1 MVQNP
6 NEDLIKLREK
16 IRHSTAHVMADVV
29 TKMFP
34 DVKLA
39 IGPPTEDG
47 FYYDFLT
54 EDPFT
59 EQHLKKIEKAMK
71 KVIQRNLKFEL
82 HEYSRDEALDLNN
95 DEPLK
100 LEIISEIPDDE
111 KITTYK
117 HGHFEDLCAGPHVE
131 STGKIPVFKLLSVAG
146 AYWRGDENNHM
157 LQRIYGTA
165 FESKEELDKHLY
177 RIEEAKKRDHR
188 VLGKQL
194 DLFSI
199 HDEVG
204 AGLVI
209 WHPNGS
215 RLRGIIEDY
224 WREKHYDS
232 GYDLVYTP
240 HVGKSNLWEVSGHL
254 EFFQENMFAGME
266 MEEQDYYLKPMNC
279 PFHIMYYK
287 SDLRSYRDLPMKIGE
302 IGTVYRYERGGV
314 LHGLTRVRGLTQ
326 DDAHI
331 FCTEDQI
338 EAEVNSVLDLTSNV
352 LEHFGLKPN
361 SYCLSTRPSKAV
373 GDDQQWE
380 IATESL
386 RKTLESRGLN
396 YVIDDGGGAF
406 YGPKIDVNIQDALGR
421 EWQCS
426 TIQFDFNLPERFSL
440 KYIGSDGEEK
450 KPYMVHRTLLG
461 SMERFIGVLI
471 EHYGGAFPTWLAPL
485 QVRIIPV
492 ASAFNDYAHV
502 LNDSLNSSFV
512 RTELDDSNDSF
523 SKKIRSSAI
532 AKIPNLLI
540 VGEKEQAWQTITW
553 QRYGSKDRM
562 TLAFDAFLAL
572 LQEEII
578 NRRDWRTSDQ

>member
-34 DVKLA
+34 DVQLA

-131 STGKIPVFKLLSVAG
+131 STGKIPAFKLLSVAG
-146 AYWRGDENNHM
+146 SYWRGDENNHM

-266 MEEQDYYLKPMNC
+266 MEEQDYY
-279 PFHIMYYK
+279 
-287 SDLRSYRDLPMKIGE
+287 
-302 IGTVYRYERGGV
+302 
-314 LHGLTRVRGLTQ
+314 
-326 DDAHI
+326 
-331 FCTEDQI
+331 
-338 EAEVNSVLDLTSNV
+338 
-352 LEHFGLKPN
+352 
-361 SYCLSTRPSKAV
+361 
-373 GDDQQWE
+373 
-380 IATESL
+380 
-386 RKTLESRGLN
+386 
-396 YVIDDGGGAF
+396 
-406 YGPKIDVNIQDALGR
+406 
-421 EWQCS
+421 
-426 TIQFDFNLPERFSL
+426 
-440 KYIGSDGEEK
+440 
-450 KPYMVHRTLLG
+450 
-461 SMERFIGVLI
+461 
-471 EHYGGAFPTWLAPL
+471 
-485 QVRIIPV
+485 
-492 ASAFNDYAHV
+492 
-502 LNDSLNSSFV
+502 
-512 RTELDDSNDSF
+512 
-523 SKKIRSSAI
+523 
-532 AKIPNLLI
+532 
-540 VGEKEQAWQTITW
+540 
-553 QRYGSKDRM
+553 
-562 TLAFDAFLAL
+562 
-572 LQEEII
+572 
-578 NRRDWRTSDQ
+578 

>member
-6 NEDLIKLREK
+6 KEDLIELRKK

-29 TKMFP
+29 TRMFP
-34 DVKLA
+34 NVKLA

-54 EDPFT
+54 ETPFT
-59 EQHLKKIEKAMK
+59 DQDIKKIEKGMK
-71 KVIQRNLKFEL
+71 KVIQRNLIFEL
-82 HEYSRDEALDLNN
+82 HEYSRDEALDLNDN
-95 DEPLK
+95 EPLK
-100 LEIISEIPDDE
+100 LEIISEIPKDE

-117 HGHFEDLCAGPHVE
+117 HGLFEDLCAGPHVE
-131 STGKIPVFKLLSVAG
+131 STGKIPAFKLLSVAG
-146 AYWRGDENNHM
+146 AYWRGYENNHM

-165 FESKEELDKHLY
+165 FESKEELEKHLD

-204 AGLVI
+204 SGLVI
-209 WHPNGS
+209 WHPKGS

-224 WREKHYDS
+224 WKKKHYDS
-232 GYDLVYTP
+232 GYDLIYTP
-240 HVGKSNLWEVSGHL
+240 HIGRSNLWEVSGHL
-254 EFFQENMFAGME
+254 EFFKENMFDGMD
-266 MEEQDYYLKPMNC
+266 MEGQDYYLKPMNC
-279 PFHIMYYK
+279 PFHIMYYQ
-287 SDLRSYRDLPMKIGE
+287 SDLRSYRDLPMRIGE

-338 EAEVNSVLDLTSNV
+338 EAEVNSVLDLTDNV
-352 LEHFGLKPN
+352 LKHFDLKPN

-373 GDDQQWE
+373 GDDQQWQ

-386 RKTLESRGLN
+386 RKTMESRGLS
-396 YVIDDGGGAF
+396 YEIDDGGGAF

-471 EHYGGAFPTWLAPL
+471 EHYGGAFPFWLAPVQIVIIPIADKHHEYAKNL
-485 QVRIIPV
+485 ESKLLSENIRVFSDNRNQRMNLKIREAQLLKIPYMLIIGDQEMDSETISVRI
-492 ASAFNDYAHV
+492 
-502 LNDSLNSSFV
+502 
-512 RTELDDSNDSF
+512 RDDSTNQVMNFDQ
-523 SKKIRSSAI
+523 
-532 AKIPNLLI
+532 LLSL
-540 VGEKEQAWQTITW
+540 VKV
-553 QRYGSKDRM
+553 
-562 TLAFDAFLAL
+562 
-572 LQEEII
+572 
-578 NRRDWRTSDQ
+578 

>member
-6 NEDLIKLREK
+6 KEDLIELRKK

-29 TKMFP
+29 TRMFP
-34 DVKLA
+34 NVKLA

-54 EDPFT
+54 ETPFT
-59 EQHLKKIEKAMK
+59 DQDIKKIEKGMK
-71 KVIQRNLKFEL
+71 KVIQRNLIFEL
-82 HEYSRDEALDLNN
+82 HEYSRDEALDLNDN
-95 DEPLK
+95 EPLK
-100 LEIISEIPDDE
+100 LEIISEIPKDE

-117 HGHFEDLCAGPHVE
+117 HGLFEDLCAGPHVE
-131 STGKIPVFKLLSVAG
+131 STGKIPAFKLLSVAG

-165 FESKEELDKHLY
+165 FESKEELEKHLD

-204 AGLVI
+204 SGLVI
-209 WHPNGS
+209 WHPKGS

-224 WREKHYDS
+224 WKKKHYDS
-232 GYDLVYTP
+232 GYDLIYTP
-240 HVGKSNLWEVSGHL
+240 HIGRSNLWEVSGHL
-254 EFFQENMFAGME
+254 EFFKENMFDGMD
-266 MEEQDYYLKPMNC
+266 MEGQDYYLKPMNC
-279 PFHIMYYK
+279 PFHIMYYQ
-287 SDLRSYRDLPMKIGE
+287 SDLRSYRDLPMRIGE

-338 EAEVNSVLDLTSNV
+338 EAEVNSVLDLTDNV
-352 LEHFGLKPN
+352 LKHFDLKPN

-373 GDDQQWE
+373 GDDQQWQ

-386 RKTLESRGLN
+386 RKTMESRGLS
-396 YVIDDGGGAF
+396 YEIDDGGGAF

-471 EHYGGAFPTWLAPL
+471 EHYGGAFPFWLAPVQIVIIPIADKHHEYSKNL
-485 QVRIIPV
+485 ESKLLSENIRVFSDNRNQRMNLKIREAQLLKIPYMLIIGDQEMDSETISVRI
-492 ASAFNDYAHV
+492 
-502 LNDSLNSSFV
+502 
-512 RTELDDSNDSF
+512 RDDSTNQVMNFDQ
-523 SKKIRSSAI
+523 
-532 AKIPNLLI
+532 LLSL
-540 VGEKEQAWQTITW
+540 VKV
-553 QRYGSKDRM
+553 
-562 TLAFDAFLAL
+562 
-572 LQEEII
+572 
-578 NRRDWRTSDQ
+578 

>member
-6 NEDLIKLREK
+6 KEDLIELRKK

-29 TKMFP
+29 TRMFP
-34 DVKLA
+34 NVKLA

-54 EDPFT
+54 ETPFT
-59 EQHLKKIEKAMK
+59 DQDIKKIEKGMK
-71 KVIQRNLKFEL
+71 KVIQRNLIFEL
-82 HEYSRDEALDLNN
+82 HEYSRDEALDLNDN
-95 DEPLK
+95 EPLK
-100 LEIISEIPDDE
+100 LEIISEIPKDE

-117 HGHFEDLCAGPHVE
+117 HGLFEDLCAGPHVE
-131 STGKIPVFKLLSVAG
+131 STGKIPAFKLLSVAG

-165 FESKEELDKHLY
+165 FESKEELEKHLD

-204 AGLVI
+204 SGLVI
-209 WHPNGS
+209 WHPKGS

-224 WREKHYDS
+224 WKKKHYDS
-232 GYDLVYTP
+232 GYDLIYTP
-240 HVGKSNLWEVSGHL
+240 HIGRSNLWEVSGHL
-254 EFFQENMFAGME
+254 EFFKENMFDGMD
-266 MEEQDYYLKPMNC
+266 MEGQDYYLKPMNC
-279 PFHIMYYK
+279 PFHIMYYQ
-287 SDLRSYRDLPMKIGE
+287 SDLRSYRDLPMRIGE

-338 EAEVNSVLDLTSNV
+338 EAEVNSVLDLTDNV
-352 LEHFGLKPN
+352 LKHFDLKPN

-373 GDDQQWE
+373 GDDQQWQ

-386 RKTLESRGLN
+386 RKTMESRGLS
-396 YVIDDGGGAF
+396 YEIDDGGGAF

-471 EHYGGAFPTWLAPL
+471 EHYGGAFPFWLAPVQIVIIPIADKHHEYAKNL
-485 QVRIIPV
+485 ESKLLSENIRVFSDNRNQRMNLKIREAQLLKIPYMLIIGDQEMDSETISVRI
-492 ASAFNDYAHV
+492 
-502 LNDSLNSSFV
+502 
-512 RTELDDSNDSF
+512 RDDSTNQVMNFDQ
-523 SKKIRSSAI
+523 
-532 AKIPNLLI
+532 LLSL
-540 VGEKEQAWQTITW
+540 VKV
-553 QRYGSKDRM
+553 
-562 TLAFDAFLAL
+562 
-572 LQEEII
+572 
-578 NRRDWRTSDQ
+578 

>member
-6 NEDLIKLREK
+6 DEDLIELRKK

-29 TKMFP
+29 TRMFP

-59 EQHLKKIEKAMK
+59 DQHLKKIEKAMK

-100 LEIISEIPDDE
+100 LEIISGIPDDE

-131 STGKIPVFKLLSVAG
+131 STGKIPAFKLLSVAG

-165 FESKEELDKHLY
+165 FESKEELDKHLH
-177 RIEEAKKRDHR
+177 RIEEAQKRDHR

-199 HDEVG
+199 HEEVG
-204 AGLVI
+204 SGLVI

-224 WREKHYDS
+224 WKEKHYDS

-266 MEEQDYYLKPMNC
+266 MEGQDYYLKPMNC

-338 EAEVNSVLDLTSNV
+338 ETEVNSVLDLTSNV

-361 SYCLSTRPSKAV
+361 SYSLSTRPSKAV

-386 RKTLESRGLN
+386 RNTLESRGLN
-396 YVIDDGGGAF
+396 YVVDDGGGAF

-471 EHYGGAFPTWLAPL
+471 EHYGGAFPVWLAPT
-485 QVRIIPV
+485 QAVIIPI
-492 ASAFNDYAHV
+492 SDKHHEYAKTIEAN
-502 LNDSLNSSFV
+502 LKSEKIRIFSDNRNQRMNLKIREAQLLKIPYMLIIGDQEMDTGTISV
-512 RTELDDSNDSF
+512 RTRDDSANQVMNYDE
-523 SKKIRSSAI
+523 
-532 AKIPNLLI
+532 LLDLI
-540 VGEKEQAWQTITW
+540 QV
-553 QRYGSKDRM
+553 
-562 TLAFDAFLAL
+562 
-572 LQEEII
+572 
-578 NRRDWRTSDQ
+578 